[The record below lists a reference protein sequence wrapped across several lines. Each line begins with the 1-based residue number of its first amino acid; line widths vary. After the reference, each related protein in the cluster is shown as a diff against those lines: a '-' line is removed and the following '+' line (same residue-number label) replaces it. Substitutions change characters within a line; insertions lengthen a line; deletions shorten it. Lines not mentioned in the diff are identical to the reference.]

1 MICVHDFPSG
11 EILAKVGVMKFG
23 PNCMTIED
31 FEQKIGLLL
40 AFISHAE
47 TTHLSLT
54 FWFWLNGI

>member
-1 MICVHDFPSG
+1 
-11 EILAKVGVMKFG
+11 
-23 PNCMTIED
+23 MTIED
-31 FEQKIGLLL
+31 FEQKIELLL